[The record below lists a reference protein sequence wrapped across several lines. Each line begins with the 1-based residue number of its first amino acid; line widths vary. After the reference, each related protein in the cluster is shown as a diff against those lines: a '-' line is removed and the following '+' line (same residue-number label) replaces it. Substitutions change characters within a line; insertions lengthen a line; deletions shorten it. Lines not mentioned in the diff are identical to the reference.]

1 MLPAVDSAKT
11 IHALGG
17 ITLMCALEA
26 NCCHRSP
33 AWEGIAYIKDQ
44 DGGGSQLVLTSSFH
58 VEEKTRVL
66 VTADI

>member
-17 ITLMCALEA
+17 ITLICALEA

-33 AWEGIAYIKDQ
+33 GWEDIAYIKDQ
-44 DGGGSQLVLTSSFH
+44 AGGGSQP
-58 VEEKTRVL
+58 
-66 VTADI
+66 